1 MKASAKEAILRIH
14 SQIPRARI
22 CRRYLLGC
30 ARQALHHFRR
40 PVSSMNFIII
50 TTRKMARMHRSYL
63 QLAGPTDVMAFD
75 LSENGTA
82 LEGEVYI
89 CLDQARCQ
97 AACYGVSLASEV
109 ARLAV
114 HGLLHLAGE
123 EDKTDVGRARM
134 RRLEDKALRKAERA
148 K

>member
-1 MKASAKEAILRIH
+1 MKRAAQEAVLRIH
-14 SQIPRARI
+14 SQIPHARI

-40 PVSSMNFIII
+40 PVSSIDFII
-50 TTRKMARMHRSYL
+50 TTARKMAQMPRCYL
-63 QLAGPTDVMAFD
+63 QVTGPTDVMAFN
-75 LSENGTA
+75 LSENGAA

-109 ARLAV
+109 VRLAV
-114 HGLLHLAGE
+114 HGVLHLSGE
-123 EDKTDVGRARM
+123 DDKTEVGRARM
-134 RRLEDKALRKAERA
+134 RRLEDRVLRKVERA

>member
-1 MKASAKEAILRIH
+1 MRIH
-14 SQIPRARI
+14 SQIPHARI
-22 CRRYLLGC
+22 CRRYLSGC
-30 ARQALHHFRR
+30 ARQALYHFRR
-40 PVSSMNFIII
+40 PVSSIDFII
-50 TTRKMARMHRSYL
+50 TTARKMAQMHRRYL
-63 QLAGPTDVMAFD
+63 QLAGPTDVMAFN
-75 LSENGTA
+75 LSENGGA

-89 CLDQARCQ
+89 CLEQARCQ

-123 EDKTDVGRARM
+123 DDKTDAGRARM
-134 RRLEDKALRKAERA
+134 RRLEDKVLRKAGRA